1 MPTGTMNKGWGLAL
15 MDQIQNEN
23 TAHQSVVGRIEKITG
38 RSTIGYFTHFQHP
51 AGLIAEH
58 DIALLETVLR
68 SVDIN
73 THNGKLDLI
82 LDSPGGSPVGAEK
95 IILTCRSFC
104 KEFRVIV
111 PRSAMSAATLVCMG
125 ADQIVMSDTSEIGPI
140 DPQMEITTREGTSTR
155 PAASHV
161 DAYRDLI
168 NKAQEA
174 IKKNTPPHPYL
185 ELLRRQD
192 PVFIQMCLKARALS
206 ETLAREYL
214 TKYQLRRKPKKKVEE
229 IVQVFLELGEQ
240 GTHGRPIRAA
250 RALEIGL
257 NVKIEPKE
265 GKLGQAIWELY
276 CRCEHHVRSHN
287 LSKYFL
293 TSHGGINVQAKQT
306 GI

>member
-1 MPTGTMNKGWGLAL
+1 MTPAPDWSLPNSPRLERGFFFESPSQGCMLFPEGRIIQSHRRDTTMPTGTMNKGWGLAL

-161 DAYRDLI
+161 
-168 NKAQEA
+168 E
-174 IKKNTPPHPYL
+174 P
-185 ELLRRQD
+185 
-192 PVFIQMCLKARALS
+192 
-206 ETLAREYL
+206 
-214 TKYQLRRKPKKKVEE
+214 
-229 IVQVFLELGEQ
+229 IV
-240 GTHGRPIRAA
+240 
-250 RALEIGL
+250 
-257 NVKIEPKE
+257 
-265 GKLGQAIWELY
+265 
-276 CRCEHHVRSHN
+276 
-287 LSKYFL
+287 
-293 TSHGGINVQAKQT
+293 TS
-306 GI
+306 